1 MLGMLIDRELRFKK
15 YIAKAATKGLC
26 AAAALKRLRMLSPT
40 TARQL
45 FGATVAPVVDYASP
59 IWMHA
64 RGTKETAA
72 MEKVQRIGAQAV
84 VGAFKI
90 ISRIIAE
97 SEASLKPV
105 EERHREKAIKMW
117 FNKKTLPVS
126 NPIKKLEIKNFRR
139 FVSPLQKLAKMM
151 EAGETGDIE
160 TIAPYTIAPWQQR
173 ISVEMIKEDEA
184 EKRLAEI
191 QGIVA
196 TTSASSRGGRV
207 GIGGVIQVTGR
218 PPEDQVTFGETL
230 ETDKE
235 QNVVIAELLVIG
247 KALKILILAAACW
260 HKVITIVINNLAAA
274 QAIAKPRQQSGQ
286 RILAQIYGAVRI
298 LWGQNNTIRV

>member
-97 SEASLKPV
+97 SEASL
-105 EERHREKAIKMW
+105 
-117 FNKKTLPVS
+117 
-126 NPIKKLEIKNFRR
+126 
-139 FVSPLQKLAKMM
+139 
-151 EAGETGDIE
+151 
-160 TIAPYTIAPWQQR
+160 
-173 ISVEMIKEDEA
+173 
-184 EKRLAEI
+184 
-191 QGIVA
+191 
-196 TTSASSRGGRV
+196 
-207 GIGGVIQVTGR
+207 
-218 PPEDQVTFGETL
+218 
-230 ETDKE
+230 
-235 QNVVIAELLVIG
+235 
-247 KALKILILAAACW
+247 
-260 HKVITIVINNLAAA
+260 
-274 QAIAKPRQQSGQ
+274 
-286 RILAQIYGAVRI
+286 
-298 LWGQNNTIRV
+298 